1 MPVAYTAPLQG
12 ETLDMSGLM
21 DSLKV
26 RQAEEAA
33 RKKAIVDQ
41 MQARQKTAD
50 KMLSQVDGY
59 DVSKLIPP
67 LREHF
72 KTYYNQKLEEINNFA
87 IDDPVAARRAV
98 QDIRTWFD
106 THASHNSEE
115 VQNSRETYN
124 SVATDPSSAA
134 KFNENLPLY
143 MQSAASPQSM
153 ILAQQAFE
161 GANIVTQMGADGKVV
176 YKSVDPETGEPAGD
190 WSDITSWEAWANPAT
205 FTVPTQARYGK
216 SAIQIGEGTVRDSAK
231 AFNKDTWSRDE
242 AYRVSQGIVEGG
254 ADNEDSAAARAWAV
268 ANLFSD
274 AMRDNEAL
282 VTSYIQGDVNNSTYQ
297 LNSQYISDINN
308 ELVKQ
313 MAEASRFVV
322 EEDEP
327 TATSSDRDATIYR
340 SDFDSSERFFLDSL
354 QYLRTGEL
362 METDENGVLVPLEDF
377 EMYGGV
383 RGTSYV
389 LSALDTKNETIII
402 DNPNAGETENR
413 IRSLQEELQGI
424 GDQGSPEAMTIRRE
438 IQALEEGDAEPEQF
452 EIQPKEVAFLPNG
465 KVVLLDLSVK
475 QTGTSYDKVKTIVLD
490 GYRDREATQSLLQA
504 IRRTYRDPNIT
515 LEGLQAGIVFGP
527 QTEVENA
534 ATDVVNQ
541 TEQAAQSG
549 GAFDDL

>member
-21 DSLKV
+21 DSLQV
-26 RQAEEAA
+26 RQAQEAA

-41 MQARQKTAD
+41 MQARQKAAD
-50 KMLSQVDGY
+50 KMLSEAEGY

-67 LREHF
+67 LRDHF
-72 KTYYNQKLEEINNFA
+72 KTYYNQKLQDINDFA
-87 IDDPVAARRAV
+87 TDDPVKARQAI
-98 QDIRTWFD
+98 QDIRSWFD
-106 THASHNSEE
+106 IHAAHNSDE
-115 VQNSRETYN
+115 VQGSREAYN
-124 SVATDPSSAA
+124 KVATDPSEAA
-134 KFNENLPLY
+134 KFNDQLPMY
-143 MQSAASPQSM
+143 IQSAASPQSM
-153 ILAQQAFE
+153 ILAQQTFE
-161 GANIVTQMGADGKVV
+161 GSNIVTQMGADGKVV
-176 YKSVDPETGEPAGD
+176 YKSIDPATGQPTGD
-190 WSDITSWEAWANPAT
+190 WADITSWESWANPTT

-231 AFNKDTWSRDE
+231 AFNKDTWNRDE
-242 AYRVSQGIVEGG
+242 AYRVSRGIVEGG
-254 ADNEDSAAARAWAV
+254 ADNEDSAASRAWAV

-282 VTSYIQGDVNNSTYQ
+282 VTSYIQGDVNNPTYQ
-297 LNSQYISDINN
+297 LNGQYVSDINK

-322 EEDEP
+322 EEDEIKP
-327 TATSSDRDATIYR
+327 TSSDKDAAIYR
-340 SDFDSSERFFLDSL
+340 SDFDSSENFFLDSL

-362 METDENGVLVPLEDF
+362 MQTDENGVLVPLDNF

-383 RGTSYV
+383 KGTSYV
-389 LSALDTKNETIII
+389 LSALDKKNETLVI

-413 IRSLQEELQGI
+413 ISSLQEELQNI

-465 KVVLLDLSVK
+465 KIVLLDLSVK
-475 QTGTSYDKVKTIVLD
+475 QTGTAYDKVKTIVLD

-527 QTEVENA
+527 QTAVKNA

>member
-21 DSLKV
+21 DSIQA

-41 MQARQKTAD
+41 MQARQKAAD
-50 KMLSQVDGY
+50 KMLSQTEGY

-72 KTYYNQKLEEINNFA
+72 KSYYNQKLQEINNFA
-87 IDDPVAARRAV
+87 IDDPVAARQAV
-98 QDIRTWFD
+98 QDIRSWFD
-106 THASHNSEE
+106 THAAHNSDK
-115 VQNSRETYN
+115 VQGSRQKYN
-124 SVATDPSSAA
+124 KVATDPSEAA
-134 KFNENLPLY
+134 KFNASLPIY
-143 MQSAASPQSM
+143 KQSAASPQSM
-153 ILAQQAFE
+153 IQAQQIFE
-161 GANIVTQMGADGKVV
+161 GANIVTQMGPDGKVV
-176 YKSVDPETGEPAGD
+176 YKSIDQETGELTGD
-190 WSDITSWEAWANPAT
+190 WADITSWDAWANPTT

-242 AYRVSQGIVEGG
+242 AYRVSRGIVEGG

-268 ANLFSD
+268 TNLFSD

-282 VTSYIQGDVNNSTYQ
+282 VTSYIQGNVNDPTYQ
-297 LNSQYISDINN
+297 LNSQYISDINT

-340 SDFDSSERFFLDSL
+340 SDFDSSETFFLDSL

-362 METDENGVLVPLEDF
+362 MQTDENGVLVPLDDF
-377 EMYGGV
+377 EMYAGV
-383 RGTSYV
+383 KGTSYV
-389 LSALDTKNETIII
+389 LSALATKNETLVI
-402 DNPNAGETENR
+402 DNPRAGETENQ
-413 IRSLQEELQGI
+413 IRSLQEQLQNI
-424 GDQGSPEAMTIRRE
+424 EDQGSPEAMSIRRE

-452 EIQPKEVAFLPNG
+452 EIQPKEIAFLPNG
-465 KVVLLDLSVK
+465 KIVLLDLSVK

-490 GYRDREATQSLLQA
+490 GYKDREATQSLLQA

-534 ATDVVNQ
+534 ANDAVNQ
-541 TEQAAQSG
+541 TQEAAQSG